1 MGEGGGRG
9 RQRERGWV
17 REVGEGDS
25 ERKGVGEGG
34 GRGRLREKGGG

>member
-1 MGEGGGRG
+1 M
-9 RQRERGWV
+9 